1 MSAWR
6 IALVVIV
13 ASFIASMTDWLFN
26 GLLFHARYLINP
38 EVWRVGVG
46 EGTKILY
53 SEIGG
58 VLACLGFA
66 VLAAALRL
74 STMRSLLTAAILVW
88 AAATVPVIIDYGIWV
103 KIDPL
108 VLSSQAIGW
117 LVRLLITAVL
127 LRILAGMGTAA
138 HQA

>member
-1 MSAWR
+1 MTMSAWR

-66 VLAAALRL
+66 VVDPALRL
-74 STMRSLLTAAILVW
+74 STMRSVLTAALLGW
-88 AAATVPVIIDYGIWV
+88 AAGPGPVII
-103 KIDPL
+103 
-108 VLSSQAIGW
+108 
-117 LVRLLITAVL
+117 
-127 LRILAGMGTAA
+127 
-138 HQA
+138 